1 MPDDKTPWWYR
12 QALDAVSE
20 TGSVEVLGANIHY
33 ETWGR
38 DGPGIALVHGS
49 SGHVEWWRFVAPFLA
64 DRFRVV
70 ALDLSGNGDS
80 GWRDRYSGAG
90 FAEETWQVC
99 QVAGLPERPFV
110 VGHSFGGF
118 VALETGHCFGDR
130 LGGVVLVDYTVTRP
144 EDHVEWGGKADSAGY
159 TRRRTRVYEDHE
171 AAVGRFRLLPDQP
184 VRYPEVLEHV
194 ARRSL
199 RQVEGG
205 WTWKFDPALYE
216 HLVLGDEQRD
226 KFVGLSCRSALVVGE
241 CSEDIGAYGADY
253 MRGITA
259 GRLPVITI
267 PRTHHHLM
275 FEEPLALAMSIQ
287 GIVQAWVAED
297 GREEM
302 ADALARAVG

>member
-1 MPDDKTPWWYR
+1 MRDDKSPWWYR

-20 TGSVEVLGANIHY
+20 TGSVEVLGAKIHY

-80 GWRDRYSGAG
+80 GWRERYSGEA
-90 FAEETWQVC
+90 FAEEVWQVC
-99 QVAGLPERPFV
+99 RAASLAEQPFV
-110 VGHSFGGF
+110 IGHSFGGF
-118 VALETGHCFGDR
+118 VALETGHHFGDR
-130 LGGVVLVDYTVTRP
+130 LGGLVLVDYTVNPP
-144 EDHVEWGGKADSAGY
+144 EDHVEWGGTADNAGY
-159 TRRRTRVYEDHE
+159 RRPRTRVYEDLDD
-171 AAVGRFRLLPDQP
+171 AVARFRLLPDQP
-184 VRYPEVLEHV
+184 LRHPEVIEHV

-205 WTWKFDPALYE
+205 WTWKFDPTLYD

-241 CSEDIGAYGADY
+241 LSEDRGALGPDY
-253 MRGITA
+253 MLGITA
-259 GRLPVITI
+259 GKLPVIEI
-267 PRTHHHLM
+267 PHTHHHMM
-275 FEEPLALAMSIQ
+275 FEEPLALVMAIK
-287 GIVQAWVAED
+287 GTLLAWVAED
-297 GREEM
+297 GRDEIR
-302 ADALARAVG
+302 DALGKL